1 VHHVTVADKERA
13 LVLGGGGVTGIA
25 WETGLLHGLAEAG
38 VDLTEAD
45 LLVGTSAGSV
55 VAAQL
60 AGGTPLREL
69 YEGQLRA
76 PEGEIAA
83 RLTNGMVLRYLT
95 AYALPGSGSRKRAR
109 LGRAALRARTVSEAE
124 RRVVFES
131 RLSLREWPDRT
142 LRVTAVNAE
151 DGAFTVFD
159 RDSGVPLLDAVAA
172 SCAVPL
178 VWPPV
183 TVDGHRY
190 MDGGMR
196 SPANADLADGY
207 RRVVV
212 VAPLTRALGRAARPA
227 AQVAAL
233 GGRSIL
239 LSPDTAALT
248 AIGRDVLDPA
258 RRAPAARAGRA
269 QAAAVVDAVRRV
281 WQS

>member
-1 VHHVTVADKERA
+1 MTVADKGRA

-25 WETGLLHGLAEAG
+25 WETGLIHGLAEAG
-38 VDLTEAD
+38 VDLAEAD

-60 AGGTPLREL
+60 AAGERLEEL
-69 YEGQLRA
+69 YEGQLRT
-76 PEGEIAA
+76 PEGEIPD
-83 RLTNGMVLRYLT
+83 RLTNGMVLRYL
-95 AYALPGSGSRKRAR
+95 AAFALPGSDSRKLAR
-109 LGRAALRARTVSEAE
+109 LGRAALRARTVPEAE

-131 RLSLREWPDRT
+131 RLAQRGWPDRA
-142 LRVTAVNAE
+142 LRVTAVNTA

-183 TVDGHRY
+183 TIDGHRY

-207 RRVVV
+207 ERVVV
-212 VAPLTRALGRAARPA
+212 IAPLTRALSRATSPG

-239 LSPDTAALT
+239 LSPDAAAVK
-248 AIGRDVLDPA
+248 AIGRNILDPA
-258 RRAPAARAGRA
+258 QRASAARAGRA
-269 QAAAVVDAVRRV
+269 QAAAVVEAVRRV
-281 WQS
+281 WES

>member
-1 VHHVTVADKERA
+1 MTVADKGRA

-38 VDLTEAD
+38 VDLAGAD

-60 AGGTPLREL
+60 AGGVRLEEL
-69 YEGQLRA
+69 YEGQLRT
-76 PEGEIAA
+76 PEGEIPA
-83 RLTNGMVLRYLT
+83 RLTNGMVLRYLA
-95 AYALPGSGSRKRAR
+95 AYALPGSDVRKRAR
-109 LGRAALRARTVSEAE
+109 LGRAALRARTVSEVE
-124 RRVVFES
+124 RRAVFES
-131 RLSLREWPDRT
+131 RLALRGWPDRA
-142 LRVTAVNAE
+142 LRVTAVNTE

-183 TVDGHRY
+183 TINGHRY

-207 RRVVV
+207 ERVVV
-212 VAPLTRALGRAARPA
+212 VAPLTRALSRAAGPG

-239 LSPDTAALT
+239 LSPDAAAVK
-248 AIGRDVLDPA
+248 AIGRNVLDPT
-258 RRAPAARAGRA
+258 RRAPAAQAGRA
-269 QAAAVVDAVRRV
+269 QAAAVVEAVRRV
-281 WQS
+281 WES